1 MSQILAYRLTKRK
14 WKATAFD
21 GEGAMTYGGRWNS
34 KGKSCV
40 YLSGSESL
48 AILEVMVHLDDN
60 SLLQHYIMYK
70 ITLTEKNILSLASD
84 KLPVEWR
91 DEPAPPETADI
102 GDMWLEGMTS
112 LALAVPSVIVPNEY
126 NYILNPAHPDFK
138 STVQTAEE
146 VNFQPDD
153 RL

>member
-1 MSQILAYRLTKRK
+1 MSQIFVYRLTKRK

-40 YLSGSESL
+40 YVSGSESL
-48 AILEVMVHLDDN
+48 AMLEIMVHLDDN

-70 ITLTEKNILSLASD
+70 ITLAEKDILSLASG
-84 KLPVEWR
+84 KLPEEWR

-102 GDMWLEGMTS
+102 GDVWLEGMTS

-138 STVQTAEE
+138 STVQTAKE

>member
-1 MSQILAYRLTKRK
+1 LSQIYAYRLTKRK
-14 WKATAFD
+14 WKAAVFD
-21 GEGAMTYGGRWNS
+21 GEGAKTYGGRWNS

-40 YLSGSESL
+40 YVSGSESL
-48 AILEVMVHLDDN
+48 AMLEVMVHLDDN

-70 ITLTEKNILSLASD
+70 ITLAEKDILSLASD
-84 KLPVEWR
+84 KLPEEWR

-102 GDMWLEGMTS
+102 GDIWLEDKTS

-138 STVQTAEE
+138 STVQTAKE
-146 VNFQPDD
+146 VHFQPDD